1 MQADAAHEDCNEVA
15 RETEI
20 CVKQAL
26 CIQHLRKDDVAE
38 DVMDLR
44 DCAAEADRAGVSTA
58 ASGSTRSPR
67 TPLTFGGRTTSS
79 AGSAGFGPEFCDGER
94 EAGHSIE
101 IQPWR
106 QPSSERNGVLRGR
119 SAEEEALLGP
129 NFFVH
134 PGRAG
139 SAAESLGAIPE
150 DQEGSEATAAAS
162 VSPLTIRIPIYGAD
176 SSTTPAITFDW
187 FLQLS
192 RRSGVSCMDSVA
204 SARSALQASVQ
215 MPSSRETSVVA
226 EAVSDAGTVQW
237 QEDSPLLTAEA
248 DSVQSFGS
256 PTSGSD
262 HHSLASYSYPGTVH
276 EEEAVSV
283 LDVADEQMVVSA
295 PSMVETASLNVVD
308 GIITDSSPNS
318 SVFASPRPH
327 DSVGSLLQRLAFES
341 QLLDESVE
349 SSVRRVFEMQMA
361 HAQDAEGP
369 RLTQA
374 EIRELPQVRYRV
386 ADQQQCAIC
395 LEMFQEGEMLTLL
408 RCEHYFHMDC
418 VASWMQRAI
427 HCPLCRTCVVEDK
440 AESGTVES
448 EV

>member
-1 MQADAAHEDCNEVA
+1 M
-15 RETEI
+15 
-20 CVKQAL
+20 
-26 CIQHLRKDDVAE
+26 
-38 DVMDLR
+38 
-44 DCAAEADRAGVSTA
+44 
-58 ASGSTRSPR
+58 
-67 TPLTFGGRTTSS
+67 TFGGRTSS
-79 AGSAGFGPEFCDGER
+79 AGSAGFGPLCCDG

-106 QPSSERNGVLRGR
+106 QPGSEMDCVLRGM
-119 SAEEEALLGP
+119 SVEEEALLDP
-129 NFFVH
+129 NFFVY

-150 DQEGSEATAAAS
+150 DQDSEAAATASAS
-162 VSPLTIRIPIYGAD
+162 PVRLRIPLYTAD
-176 SSTTPAITFDW
+176 SSTSPAITFDW
-187 FLQLS
+187 LLQLS
-192 RRSGVSCMDSVA
+192 QRSGVSCIDSARTLPEENQVA

-215 MPSSRETSVVA
+215 APSSRAASAAAEVSVQ

-262 HHSLASYSYPGTVH
+262 HHSLASYSDHAGTVH
-276 EEEAVSV
+276 EEEVTSV
-283 LDVADEQMVVSA
+283 LDVADEQMVISA
-295 PSMVETASLNVVD
+295 PSMAETASLNVVD
-308 GIITDSSPNS
+308 GTITDSSPNS
-318 SVFASPRPH
+318 SVFASPRPQ
-327 DSVGSLLQRLAFES
+327 DSVGSLLQRLAFEN

-349 SSVRRVFEMQMA
+349 SSVRRVLDMQMV
-361 HAQDAEGP
+361 HAQDPEGP
-369 RLTQA
+369 RLTEA
-374 EIRELPQVRYRV
+374 EIRELPQVRYRL

-408 RCEHYFHMDC
+408 RCEHCFHVDC

-427 HCPLCRTCVVEDK
+427 HCPLCRTCVVEDR
-440 AESGTVES
+440 AASGTVES